1 MKKTIRLTDEIAE
14 VERELIMRKSF
25 YQKQIESGRMTREKA
40 NWQYQ
45 VLGRVLG
52 LYKSHVTEARQLM
65 KNGRRF
71 WIIGTIPGKEY
82 KKAIK
87 TVVEERKSI

>member
-1 MKKTIRLTDEIAE
+1 MNTTR
-14 VERELIMRKSF
+14 
-25 YQKQIESGRMTREKA
+25 QKLRNKRRR
-40 NWQYQ
+40 
-45 VLGRVLG
+45 RVLG